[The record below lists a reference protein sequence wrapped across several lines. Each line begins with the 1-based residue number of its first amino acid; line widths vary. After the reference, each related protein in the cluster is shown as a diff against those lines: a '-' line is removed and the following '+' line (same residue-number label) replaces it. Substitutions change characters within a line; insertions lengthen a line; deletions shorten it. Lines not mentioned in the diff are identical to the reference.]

1 MFPVFQYVLKKRMT
15 RIAMIK
21 HNIEHYAHTHVMRS
35 CNEFNKVC
43 VASEL
48 RIDSPVTKVV
58 LYLMIT
64 VRLENGSQ
72 ITGVYTEIFQ
82 IRKFLGN
89 TF

>member
-1 MFPVFQYVLKKRMT
+1 
-15 RIAMIK
+15 MIK

-48 RIDSPVTKVV
+48 RIDSPVIGRIIFV
-58 LYLMIT
+58 IT

-72 ITGVYTEIFQ
+72 IQGVYTEIFQ